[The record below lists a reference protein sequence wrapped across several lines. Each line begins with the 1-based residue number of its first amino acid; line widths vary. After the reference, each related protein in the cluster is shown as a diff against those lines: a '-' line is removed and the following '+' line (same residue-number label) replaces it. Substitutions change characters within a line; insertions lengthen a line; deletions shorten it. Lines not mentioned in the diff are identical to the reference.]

1 MKTLPLV
8 LTLALAAGCARQSVV
23 SREPAAAVTATEEQ
37 LAREGANLTAVTS
50 SRRRVNCRQ
59 ARPLRDNIC
68 TLSRRIRL
76 LVKRDREVPNG
87 AVRCKTADS
96 RCDSARASVNTA
108 CSSRT
113 ARK

>member
-37 LAREGANLTAVTS
+37 LAREGASLTAVTS
-50 SRRRVNCRQ
+50 SRRRGNCRR

-68 TLSRRIRL
+68 TLSNRICL
-76 LVKRDREVPNG
+76 LVKRDREIPDG
-87 AVRCKTADS
+87 AVRCKKADL
-96 RCDSARASVNTA
+96 RCDSARASVSNV
-108 CSSRT
+108 CSNQT